1 MQHILSVWFL
11 SVCWVDYFIG
21 EWYARGWGG
30 EEKKNQAVE
39 WFEKAIHKGNTFA
52 MFNLGSLYHTG
63 TFGLTQS
70 DSKSN
75 ELLALA
81 ADKGHALA
89 RCVLGDSYYY
99 GRGGLA
105 VDFNR
110 CVELW
115 EQSATQ
121 GDVKAQTSLGEM
133 YHLGSRDGP
142 PMTIPEDDELSF
154 RWHLASAKQGN
165 VNSSFNVQGKV

>member
-1 MQHILSVWFL
+1 
-11 SVCWVDYFIG
+11 
-21 EWYARGWGG
+21 
-30 EEKKNQAVE
+30 
-39 WFEKAIHKGNTFA
+39 
-52 MFNLGSLYHTG
+52 MFNSGSLYHTG